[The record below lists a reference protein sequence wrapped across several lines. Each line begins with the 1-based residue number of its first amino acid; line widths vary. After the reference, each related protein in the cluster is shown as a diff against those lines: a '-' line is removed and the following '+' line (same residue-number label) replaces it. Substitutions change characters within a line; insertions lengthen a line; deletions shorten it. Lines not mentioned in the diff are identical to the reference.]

1 MQMTVNDKNDI
12 KVIAFTGNLDTNT
25 APDAEKEI
33 NALIENG
40 ATKILI
46 NFENLGYISSAGL
59 RLLLRT
65 GKQLKSR
72 EGSLRICSLNVTVKE
87 VFDMSGFSMLFN
99 IFETESEAMG
109 GF

>member
-1 MQMTVNDKNDI
+1 MQITVNDKNDI
-12 KVIAFTGNLDTNT
+12 TVIAFTGNLDTNT
-25 APDAEKEI
+25 APDAEKDI
-33 NALIENG
+33 NALIEKG
-40 ATKILI
+40 AKNILI

-72 EGSLRICSLNVTVKE
+72 EGNLRICSMNITVKE
-87 VFDMSGFSMLFN
+87 VFDMSGFSMIFN
-99 IFETESEAMG
+99 IFETESEAMA

>member
-1 MQMTVNDKNDI
+1 MQITVNDKNDI
-12 KVIAFTGNLDTNT
+12 KIIVFSGNLETNT
-25 APDAEKEI
+25 APDAEEEI
-33 NALIENG
+33 NALIEKG
-40 ATKILI
+40 AKKILI

-59 RLLLRT
+59 RLLLKT

-72 EGSLRICSLNVTVKE
+72 EVSLRICSMNVTVKE

-99 IFETESEAMG
+99 IFETESEAMS